1 VTSAPSQ
8 APELR
13 VGKWIDGKGHDIEPL
28 KLADLGAGF
37 KIIYCFQHWCAGC
50 HSGGFP
56 ALKTLHAAL
65 NDKDFGFAVIQTVF
79 EGFEENTFDK
89 LRLTQKKYNLNLPF
103 GHDIPDETVPVST
116 FMQDYRTGGTP
127 WFTVIAPT
135 GQILYANFHID
146 PAGFLQALSGGAAPS
161 QEV

>member
-1 VTSAPSQ
+1 M
-8 APELR
+8 
-13 VGKWIDGKGHDIEPL
+13 

-56 ALKTLHAAL
+56 ALKQLYSAL

-89 LRLTQKKYNLNLPF
+89 LRMTQKKYDLNLPF
-103 GHDIPDETVPVST
+103 GHDIPDEEAPVST
-116 FMQDYRTGGTP
+116 FMMDYRTGGTP
-127 WFTVIAPT
+127 WFTVIAPD
-135 GQILYANFHID
+135 GQIIYANFHIN
-146 PAGFLQALSGGAAPS
+146 PAEFLQALSGAAAPP
-161 QEV
+161 QEA

>member
-1 VTSAPSQ
+1 MAIAPPE

-13 VGKWIDGKGHDIEPL
+13 VGRWIGGNGHDIEPL
-28 KLADLGAGF
+28 KLADLGTGF

-50 HSGGFP
+50 HSHGFP
-56 ALKTLHAAL
+56 ALQQLYAAL
-65 NDKDFGFAVIQTVF
+65 KRKGFGFAVIQTVF

-89 LRLTQKKYNLNLPF
+89 LRLTQQKYALDLPF
-103 GHDIPDETVPVST
+103 GHDTPDKFTPVST
-116 FMQDYRTGGTP
+116 FMMDYQTGGTP

-135 GQILYANFHID
+135 GQILYANFNLD
-146 PAGFLQALSGGAAPS
+146 PSGFLQAVSGEAAPP